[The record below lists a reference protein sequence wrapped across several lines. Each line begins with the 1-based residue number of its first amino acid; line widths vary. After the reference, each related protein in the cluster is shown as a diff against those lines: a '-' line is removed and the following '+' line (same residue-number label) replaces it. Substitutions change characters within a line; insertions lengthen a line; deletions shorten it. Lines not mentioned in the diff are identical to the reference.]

1 MTTSDGKGGEVKM
14 FPIQRSYNRGVPA
27 YPMLIPWSVA
37 ELAYSVYASQN
48 GTGQSLVRLGE
59 RGGFGPEEMDELLPG
74 WRERCDTINTLSTT
88 IAELRAQV
96 EGLMDRVKCE
106 AAEVDKGR
114 DVGSVLNQWIPAIEQ
129 EFGGT
134 QGTDAQPH
142 TARLLMVMRQWHA
155 SRPATDAAR
164 LAAKGEK

>member
-1 MTTSDGKGGEVKM
+1 MTTSDGKGGEAVTK
-14 FPIQRSYNRGVPA
+14 RRA
-27 YPMLIPWSVA
+27 WK
-37 ELAYSVYASQN
+37 
-48 GTGQSLVRLGE
+48 LGE
-59 RGGFGPEEMDELLPG
+59 RCAHGQLGRQCEVCQRDDE
-74 WRERCDTINTLSTT
+74 

-96 EGLMDRVKCE
+96 EGLMERVKCE

-114 DVGSVLNQWIPAIEQ
+114 DVGSVLNHWIPAIEQ

-142 TARLLMVMRQWHA
+142 TARLLMAMRQWNA